1 MKNLLILLLVT
12 LSTSLYSQH
21 KVGIRAGLN
30 FSSFSGELEENED
43 YGISSGFHFGI
54 NYTYLFNDNL
64 SFRGEISYIQRGANQ
79 SLQDTSGS
87 VYYIIN
93 PLEVGV
99 DNILAFG
106 EIDYQ
111 IEITNAYLSIPITTH
126 YRVNKFEFFGGA
138 SVDFL
143 IGPRA
148 RGLVDFRSD
157 ELIDE
162 PFFFTQ
168 SLDYRYSS
176 DVAGSFNDFVQDN
189 IVININGE
197 NLLLPRFAGAYY
209 NFTTAQLNG
218 QQRFKR
224 IDSHLIFGLN
234 YFINPGFYIGA
245 RGEFGLFDITN
256 DEIDISLRELD
267 SNNEFILRTDT
278 DRSISLSVSV
288 GFRF

>member
-1 MKNLLILLLVT
+1 MKNLLILLLVA

-30 FSSFSGELEENED
+30 FSSFSGELEENEE
-43 YGISSGFHFGI
+43 YGVSSGFHFGI

-64 SFRGEISYIQRGANQ
+64 SFRGEILYIQRGANQ
-79 SLQDTSGS
+79 SLRDTSGS

-93 PLEVGV
+93 PLEIGA
-99 DNILAFG
+99 NNLLAFG
-106 EIDYQ
+106 EIDYE
-111 IEITNAYLSIPITTH
+111 IEISNAYLSIPFTTH

-138 SVDFL
+138 SIDFL

-168 SLDYRYSS
+168 SLDYNYAS
-176 DVAGSFNDFVQDN
+176 DVAGSFNDLIQDN
-189 IVININGE
+189 IVININGD

-209 NFTTAQLNG
+209 NFSTAQLNE

-224 IDSHLIFGLN
+224 VDSHLIFGLN

-245 RGEFGLFDITN
+245 RGEYGLFDITN